1 MHDRII
7 ATTYFDGIKYHADG
21 PYAIHVES
29 GIVQTVMAERD
40 SCLGQPESQKR
51 TERTVRVPFAMPG
64 LVEAHAHI
72 FLDGGELDLV
82 ARSEYLKAS
91 FDSMM
96 DVASCNLKSAL
107 AHGVTLIRD
116 AGDKYGVNHAARE
129 LCRKSDHGCCPD
141 LRSAGL
147 GIRRPA
153 RYGSFM
159 AYDAAGDEDIVTTVN
174 RIADEGA
181 DDIKIIQTG
190 IIDFATGQVKGEPQ
204 FDVAAL
210 SLIVNTA
217 RSRGLKTFAHCS
229 GLSGL
234 EVAVQAGVDS
244 VEHGFFMNEE
254 LLKRLRD
261 RQIAWVP
268 TFSPVCFQR
277 DYPEIVGWDAA
288 ALGHLRHIVD
298 DHLRHVRMAYELGV
312 PLVAGSDAGSHGVH
326 HGRSLIDELY
336 FFLAAGLPME
346 SVLTSATWQP
356 RRLWGLQHTM
366 LEPGAP
372 ADIVCLNGNPFTD
385 SRYLRDVAIVFKNG
399 VPVSANGT
407 IKACAYA

>member
-1 MHDRII
+1 MCDRII
-7 ATTYFDGIKYHADG
+7 ARAYFDGIKYHADG
-21 PYAIHVES
+21 PYVIDIEN
-29 GIVQTVMAERD
+29 GIVKTVMAERD
-40 SCLGQPESQKR
+40 FCLAQSESQKHAD
-51 TERTVRVPFAMPG
+51 TMIRVPFAMPG

-82 ARSEYLKAS
+82 ARSEYLKAP

-96 DVASCNLKSAL
+96 GVASRNLRHAL

-116 AGDKYGVNHAARE
+116 AGDKYGINHAARE
-129 LCRKSDHGCCPD
+129 LCRKSEHRCFPD

-204 FDVAAL
+204 FDTAAL

-217 RSRGLKTFAHCS
+217 RNRGLKTFAHCS

-244 VEHGFFMNEE
+244 VEHGFFINEE
-254 LLKRLRD
+254 LLKRMRD

-277 DYPEIVGWDAA
+277 DDPKIVGWDSV
-288 ALGHLRHIVD
+288 ALGHLRHIVE

-326 HGRSLIDELY
+326 HGRSLINELY
-336 FFLAAGLPME
+336 FFLSAGLPME

-356 RRLWGLQHTM
+356 RRLWGMRHTM
-366 LEPGAP
+366 LAPGAL
-372 ADIVCLNGNPFTD
+372 ADIVCLNGNPFAD
-385 SRYLRDVAIVFKNG
+385 SKYLRDIAIVFKNG
-399 VPVSANGT
+399 APVSTDET

>member
-1 MHDRII
+1 MCDRIV
-7 ATTYFDGIKYHADG
+7 AATYFDGVRYHADG
-21 PYAIHVES
+21 PYAIQIENGRVKTVELERS
-29 GIVQTVMAERD
+29 ASSDQAEVQGY
-40 SCLGQPESQKR
+40 SR
-51 TERTVRVPFAMPG
+51 TIARVPFAMPG

-72 FLDGGELDLV
+72 FLDGAELDLV
-82 ARSEYLKAS
+82 ARSEYLKAP
-91 FDSMM
+91 FESMM
-96 DVASCNLKSAL
+96 DVACRNLRSAL
-107 AHGVTLIRD
+107 AYGVTLIRD

-129 LCRKSDHGCCPD
+129 LCRKSESECFPD

-159 AYDAAGDEDIVTTVN
+159 AYDAAGDDDIVRTVN

-181 DDIKIIQTG
+181 DDIKIILTG

-217 RSRGLKTFAHCS
+217 RTRGLKTFAHCS

-234 EVAVQAGVDS
+234 EVAVAAGVDS

-254 LLKRLRD
+254 ILKRLRD

-268 TFSPVCFQR
+268 TFSPVYFQWER
-277 DYPEIVGWDAA
+277 PEIVGWDAIA
-288 ALGHLRHIVD
+288 VAHLRRIVD
-298 DHLRHVRMAYELGV
+298 DHLKHVRLAYELGV
-312 PLVAGSDAGSHGVH
+312 PLVAGSDAGSQGVCHGQ
-326 HGRSLIDELY
+326 SLIDELY
-336 FFLAAGLPME
+336 FFLSAGLPME
-346 SVLTSATWQP
+346 AVLASATGQP
-356 RRLWGLQHTM
+356 RRLWGLEHAM

-385 SRYLRDVAIVFKNG
+385 SRHLRDVAVVFKNG
-399 VPVSANGT
+399 VTANDAMT
-407 IKACAYA
+407 VCAYA